1 MFRKLLVAVDLS
13 DLDASRPSLDRAVEI
28 ASPAEGTLRL
38 VHVQAIGGAAYADF
52 APPAFDVADGEGDAD
67 TTLAGLAASLPLPA
81 ERVSAIVRRGGV
93 EREILAEADDM
104 AADLIVIGG
113 HDPSFASY
121 VLGSHSGAVARDAAC
136 SVLVVR
142 R

>member
-1 MFRKLLVAVDLS
+1 MKLLVAIDLC
-13 DLDASRPSLDRAVEI
+13 DLDASRPSLERAVEI
-28 ASPAEGTLRL
+28 AATGEGTLRL
-38 VHVQAIGGAAYADF
+38 IHVQAIANAAYVDF
-52 APPAFDVADGEGDAD
+52 VPPAFDFPGQEDGTDAGLAD
-67 TTLAGLAASLPLPA
+67 LAASLPLPP

-93 EREILAEADDM
+93 EHEILAEAEEM

-113 HDPSFASY
+113 HDPSFANY